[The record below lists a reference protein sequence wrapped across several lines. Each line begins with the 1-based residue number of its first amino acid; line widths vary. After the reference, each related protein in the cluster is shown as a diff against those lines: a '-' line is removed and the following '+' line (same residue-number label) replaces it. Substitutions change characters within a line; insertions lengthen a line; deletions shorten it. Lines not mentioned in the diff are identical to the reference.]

1 MYAVKIRRPLKQLAA
16 AGLIGIC
23 AASFAV
29 YAAPGGT
36 PGPNPNPGGG
46 GGGGGGGGTAEPP
59 DFGDLFILL
68 RDADGIPILTPESCE
83 QSLAAPG
90 VPLPAIAPYPACTP
104 AADESCIIPVDPAT
118 CGVVLGYETYTQE
131 VEFGRTNV
139 ARSPTTVLEQQLED
153 AVIKLSIADCV
164 TRDSAGRLAASTV
177 GADEVVTTAT
187 IDSPLQSLA
196 IYKQLML
203 KGYLG
208 AEGAPLAL
216 PGNALDLAAVGVGAA
231 ADKGGKVT
239 VDMVVYLNQ
248 FLGLNDPSVPTFVPK
263 KCIQVKDEV
272 KGVIQLV
279 EKCFLNY
286 GATGANYQYNRGA
299 NFGALPSPAYIP
311 AGNPQEGWSE
321 YLIEDATTVTDPLD
335 RYALRFMVA
344 EGPTLDAVPELMGN
358 KTMTASSI
366 VGFAQAADD
375 TRAVIDY
382 LHSWPLPE
390 LYATPLTCAA
400 SGETHYDL
408 SLSEESGLQVPVR
421 MVAGTE
427 GREYTVSV
435 ANAGPDAASGT
446 VELSAVDADG
456 VSLPGFPR
464 TFSFTLAAGTSTS
477 WTELFTIAYATTI
490 TWTATLTAPFDVNP
504 ANNSVTETTLVI
516 GAGGTGGGTGGGGTG
531 GGGGNGPGGGIR

>member
-1 MYAVKIRRPLKQLAA
+1 MNILRKSRPQPSLLATA
-16 AGLIGIC
+16 IVIGC
-23 AASFAV
+23 FAWSTGA

-46 GGGGGGGGTAEPP
+46 GGGGTMEPP
-59 DFGDLFILL
+59 DYGDLFVLL
-68 RDADGIPILTPESCE
+68 RDGDGIPILTPDLCE
-83 QSLAAPG
+83 QPLAAPG
-90 VPLPAIAPYPACTP
+90 VILPAVGDIAECVPSSEA
-104 AADESCIIPVDPAT
+104 ESCVIPVDPLT

-153 AVIKLSIADCV
+153 AVIKLSIADCI

-177 GADEVVTTAT
+177 GADELVTTAT

-196 IYKQLML
+196 IYKELML

-231 ADKGGKVT
+231 ADKGGKVS
-239 VDMVVYLNQ
+239 VDTVVYLNQ
-248 FLGLNDPSVPTFVPK
+248 FLGLTDPTVPTFIPK

-272 KGVIQLV
+272 MGVIQMV

-286 GATGANYQYNRGA
+286 GASDGGANYQYSRGA

-311 AGNPQEGWSE
+311 AAAPEEGWSE
-321 YLIEDATTVTDPLD
+321 YLVVDETTVTDPLD
-335 RYALRFMVA
+335 RYTLRFMVG

-358 KTMTASSI
+358 KTLTASSI

-375 TRAVIDY
+375 TRATIDY

-427 GREYTVSV
+427 GREYTLSV
-435 ANAGPDAASGT
+435 ANAGPDAATGS
-446 VELSAVDADG
+446 VELTAVDANG

-464 TFSFTLAAGTSTS
+464 TFGFTLAAGTSTS
-477 WTELFTIAYATTI
+477 WTELFTIGYATTI

-516 GAGGTGGGTGGGGTG
+516 GKGGTGSGGAGGGG
-531 GGGGNGPGGGIR
+531 GGGGNGGQGRGIR